1 MVPPIAT
8 ADENGRLISD
18 EWRCDAHNN
27 PLRNEIANST
37 EVRSGDTLRDSI
49 LETIEINNYVHG
61 RLISKQIT

>member
-18 EWRCDAHNN
+18 EWRRDAHNN
-27 PLRNEIANST
+27 PLRNEIAIST
-37 EVRSGDTLRDSI
+37 EVRSGNTLRDSI

-61 RLISKQIT
+61 RSISKQIT